1 MDMLDSVAQRMF
13 LGTKRHAVIAGNIAN
28 AQTPGYIPKDVE
40 ASGFGSLLSLANS
53 NVRHLPVLGSGG
65 SGVVNRPG
73 DVDMASLD
81 GNKVD
86 LDKERG
92 LMAMNA
98 LDVEAQIRFAN
109 HYLRQKQIAIG

>member
-1 MDMLDSVAQRMF
+1 MSILESVAQRMF

-40 ASGFGSLLSLANS
+40 ARGFASQLAMVTS
-53 NVRHLPVLGSGG
+53 NTRHLAGSSSGAI
-65 SGVVNRPG
+65 GVVNRAD

-81 GNKVD
+81 GNRVD
-86 LDKERG
+86 LDKERA

-109 HYLRQKQIAIG
+109 HYLRQKQIAVG